1 MFANYNKKLLSYSC
15 LFRNGSMI
23 YMKHILLLQIVF
35 LRVFSIPFQTPYALY
50 SNSTRGSARINEF
63 LNILEVQDR
72 LIWN

>member
-1 MFANYNKKLLSYSC
+1 
-15 LFRNGSMI
+15 MI